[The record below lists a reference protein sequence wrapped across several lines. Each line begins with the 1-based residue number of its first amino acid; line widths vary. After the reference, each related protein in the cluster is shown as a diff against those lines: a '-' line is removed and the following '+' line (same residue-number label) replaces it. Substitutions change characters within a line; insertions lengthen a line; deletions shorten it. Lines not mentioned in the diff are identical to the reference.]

1 MRGTDIDP
9 LSLDFATRYPDSFSR
24 VLGRGGVDECTQVIE
39 SLPDDLKAG
48 IAARLPATHVRHLLA
63 STSEDPSQWLKEA
76 PFDDA
81 INFLSR
87 IPRDRRLSIVNAV
100 SDRNR
105 QRQLLRHQ
113 QYPTHSVGAL
123 VGDIPMRISAETPAE
138 DALAELRKF
147 DDEDPGPLIVVD
159 TDGQYVG
166 VLDRWRLL
174 MDSPPI
180 GHVSDYV
187 IDVRP
192 VRPETPIGSAAMIA
206 DWHTRNWLPV
216 VDHRRR
222 PLGAVSR
229 ARLFRAATSHSGE
242 SRPAGDLFVGLLI
255 DLVYVLQSVL
265 DKGLSRRGS
274 A

>member
-1 MRGTDIDP
+1 MTDIDP

-24 VLGRGGVDECTQVIE
+24 VLGRGSVEECAQVID
-39 SLPDDLKAG
+39 SLPVEHRAG
-48 IAARLPATHVRHLLA
+48 IVARLPATHIQHLLA
-63 STSEDPSQWLKEA
+63 LTGENPTLWLQEA

-81 INFLSR
+81 INMLSR

-100 SDRNR
+100 TDRKR

-113 QYPTHSVGAL
+113 QYPAHSIGAL
-123 VGDIPMRISAETPAE
+123 VGDIPMRIAAETPAV
-138 DALAELRKF
+138 DALAELHKF
-147 DDEDPGPLIVVD
+147 EDEDPGPLIVVD
-159 TDGQYVG
+159 ANGRYTG

-174 MDSPPI
+174 MDNPPS

-192 VRPETPIGSAAMIA
+192 VRPETPIGAAAMIS

-229 ARLFRAATSHSGE
+229 AKVFRAATSHAGE
-242 SRPAGDLFVGLLI
+242 PRRAGDLFVGLLI

-265 DKGLSRRGS
+265 DKALTRRGP